1 MIILQANKIE
11 RSFAGEVLFDN
22 ITLQVDERDRI
33 ALVGKNGAGKSTLLK
48 ILVGEEEPTSGEINK
63 KKDISLS
70 YLAQDSRFE
79 SENTIYDEMLHVF
92 DDLRRTEKQ
101 LRQMELE
108 MGEKSGE
115 DLDKLMADY
124 DRLSE
129 NFRQAGGFT
138 YEADIRAILNGFK
151 FDESMWQ
158 MKIAE
163 LSGGQNTRLAL
174 AKMLLEK
181 PNLLVLDEPTN
192 HLDIETIA
200 WLENYLVNYSGALII
215 VSHDR
220 YFLDK
225 VATVTL
231 DLTKHSLDRYV
242 GNYSRFVE
250 LKEQKLATE
259 AKNYEKQQK
268 EIAALE
274 DFVNRNLVRASTTKR
289 AQSRR
294 KQLEKMERLDKP
306 ESGKKS
312 ANMTF
317 QSEKTSGNVVLT
329 VENAAIG
336 YDGEI
341 LSEPI
346 NLDLRKMNAVAIVG
360 PNGIGKSTFIKSI
373 VDQIPFIKGE
383 KRFGANVEVG
393 YYDQTQSKLTPS
405 NTVLDELWNDFK
417 LTPEVEI
424 RNRLGAFLFSGDDVK
439 KSVGMLSGG
448 EKARLLLAKLSM
460 ENNNF
465 LILDEPT
472 NHLDNDMVL
481 WLEEFLNSFRGVL
494 IMVTH
499 DRYFLDRV
507 TNKIVEIDKGKLYE
521 YDTNYSGFVEL
532 KVQRE
537 EMELATERKRQSLL
551 RVEMEWMKQ
560 GIKARGTRQR
570 ARTERFEE
578 LKNAKGPS
586 MQQNVE
592 MDSISSRLGKTTI
605 ELEHI
610 SKGFGDKHL
619 INDFSYIFLRD
630 DRIGFIGPNGC
641 GKSTLMKMIMGILKP
656 DEGNITIG
664 DTVKIGYFAQEN
676 EDMTGDIRVIDYIKN
691 VAEYIQT
698 TKGQTSASQMLDRFL
713 FPPELQYTPLDK
725 LSGGEQRRLYLLK
738 VLMEAP
744 NVLILD
750 EPTNDLDI
758 QTLTILEDYLDTFAG
773 IVITVSHDRYFLDRI
788 VNRIFAFEE
797 GGHLK
802 QYEGGYTDYLEKVKP
817 AAKPE
822 KSKPAKK
829 ENNGK
834 KFQKEHQKKL
844 KFTYKEQKEF
854 ETIDD
859 DIAKLE
865 EKLEQL
871 DEEIMENATNSGK
884 LAELT
889 EQKESAQAE
898 LDEKMDR
905 WVYLNDL
912 AEQIANQ

>member
-1 MIILQANKIE
+1 MMNILNIEHISKIY
-11 RSFAGEVLFDN
+11 GEKVIFDDVSLGIHSGDKIGVIGVN
-22 ITLQVDERDRI
+22 GT
-33 ALVGKNGAGKSTLLK
+33 GKTTLLK
-48 ILVGEEEPTSGEINK
+48 IIAKINEPDKGQIICGNG
-63 KKDISLS
+63 IRVS
-70 YLAQDSRFE
+70 YLPQNPEFPKKQSILEYVMDGKEHQDWKTE
-79 SENTIYDEMLHVF
+79 SEAKTILTKLGIYD
-92 DDLRRTEKQ
+92 
-101 LRQMELE
+101 
-108 MGEKSGE
+108 
-115 DLDKLMADY
+115 
-124 DRLSE
+124 
-129 NFRQAGGFT
+129 
-138 YEADIRAILNGFK
+138 
-151 FDESMWQ
+151 FDEGCDH
-158 MKIAE
+158 
-163 LSGGQNTRLAL
+163 LSGGQKKRVAL
-174 AKMLLEK
+174 ART
-181 PNLLVLDEPTN
+181 LVDPT
-192 HLDIETIA
+192 
-200 WLENYLVNYSGALII
+200 
-215 VSHDR
+215 
-220 YFLDK
+220 
-225 VATVTL
+225 
-231 DLTKHSLDRYV
+231 
-242 GNYSRFVE
+242 
-250 LKEQKLATE
+250 
-259 AKNYEKQQK
+259 
-268 EIAALE
+268 
-274 DFVNRNLVRASTTKR
+274 
-289 AQSRR
+289 
-294 KQLEKMERLDKP
+294 
-306 ESGKKS
+306 
-312 ANMTF
+312 
-317 QSEKTSGNVVLT
+317 
-329 VENAAIG
+329 
-336 YDGEI
+336 
-341 LSEPI
+341 
-346 NLDLRKMNAVAIVG
+346 
-360 PNGIGKSTFIKSI
+360 
-373 VDQIPFIKGE
+373 
-383 KRFGANVEVG
+383 EV
-393 YYDQTQSKLTPS
+393 
-405 NTVLDELWNDFK
+405 
-417 LTPEVEI
+417 
-424 RNRLGAFLFSGDDVK
+424 
-439 KSVGMLSGG
+439 
-448 EKARLLLAKLSM
+448 
-460 ENNNF
+460 

-698 TKGQTSASQMLDRFL
+698 TKGQASASQMLDRFL

-865 EKLEQL
+865 EKLVQL

>member
-1 MIILQANKIE
+1 MMNILNIEHISKIY
-11 RSFAGEVLFDN
+11 GEKVIFDDVSLGIHSGDKIGVIGVN
-22 ITLQVDERDRI
+22 GT
-33 ALVGKNGAGKSTLLK
+33 GKTTLLK
-48 ILVGEEEPTSGEINK
+48 IIAKINEPDKGQIICGNG
-63 KKDISLS
+63 IRVS
-70 YLAQDSRFE
+70 YLPQNPEFPKKQSILEYVMDGKEHQDWKTE
-79 SENTIYDEMLHVF
+79 SEAKTILTKLGIYD
-92 DDLRRTEKQ
+92 
-101 LRQMELE
+101 
-108 MGEKSGE
+108 
-115 DLDKLMADY
+115 
-124 DRLSE
+124 
-129 NFRQAGGFT
+129 
-138 YEADIRAILNGFK
+138 
-151 FDESMWQ
+151 FDEGCDH
-158 MKIAE
+158 
-163 LSGGQNTRLAL
+163 LSGGQKKRVAL
-174 AKMLLEK
+174 ART
-181 PNLLVLDEPTN
+181 LVDPT
-192 HLDIETIA
+192 
-200 WLENYLVNYSGALII
+200 
-215 VSHDR
+215 
-220 YFLDK
+220 
-225 VATVTL
+225 
-231 DLTKHSLDRYV
+231 
-242 GNYSRFVE
+242 
-250 LKEQKLATE
+250 
-259 AKNYEKQQK
+259 
-268 EIAALE
+268 
-274 DFVNRNLVRASTTKR
+274 
-289 AQSRR
+289 
-294 KQLEKMERLDKP
+294 
-306 ESGKKS
+306 
-312 ANMTF
+312 
-317 QSEKTSGNVVLT
+317 
-329 VENAAIG
+329 
-336 YDGEI
+336 
-341 LSEPI
+341 
-346 NLDLRKMNAVAIVG
+346 
-360 PNGIGKSTFIKSI
+360 
-373 VDQIPFIKGE
+373 
-383 KRFGANVEVG
+383 EV
-393 YYDQTQSKLTPS
+393 
-405 NTVLDELWNDFK
+405 
-417 LTPEVEI
+417 
-424 RNRLGAFLFSGDDVK
+424 
-439 KSVGMLSGG
+439 
-448 EKARLLLAKLSM
+448 
-460 ENNNF
+460 
-465 LILDEPT
+465 LILDKPT

-698 TKGQTSASQMLDRFL
+698 TKGQASASQMLDRFL

>member
-1 MIILQANKIE
+1 MMNILNIEHISKIY
-11 RSFAGEVLFDN
+11 GEKVIFDDVSLGIHSGDKIGVIGVN
-22 ITLQVDERDRI
+22 GT
-33 ALVGKNGAGKSTLLK
+33 GKTTLLK
-48 ILVGEEEPTSGEINK
+48 IIAKINEPDKGQIICGNG
-63 KKDISLS
+63 IRVS
-70 YLAQDSRFE
+70 YLPQNPEFPKKQSILEYVMDGKEHQDWKTE
-79 SENTIYDEMLHVF
+79 SEAKTILTKLGIYD
-92 DDLRRTEKQ
+92 
-101 LRQMELE
+101 
-108 MGEKSGE
+108 
-115 DLDKLMADY
+115 
-124 DRLSE
+124 
-129 NFRQAGGFT
+129 
-138 YEADIRAILNGFK
+138 
-151 FDESMWQ
+151 FDEGCDH
-158 MKIAE
+158 
-163 LSGGQNTRLAL
+163 LSGGQKKRVAL
-174 AKMLLEK
+174 ART
-181 PNLLVLDEPTN
+181 LVDPT
-192 HLDIETIA
+192 
-200 WLENYLVNYSGALII
+200 
-215 VSHDR
+215 
-220 YFLDK
+220 
-225 VATVTL
+225 
-231 DLTKHSLDRYV
+231 
-242 GNYSRFVE
+242 
-250 LKEQKLATE
+250 
-259 AKNYEKQQK
+259 
-268 EIAALE
+268 
-274 DFVNRNLVRASTTKR
+274 
-289 AQSRR
+289 
-294 KQLEKMERLDKP
+294 
-306 ESGKKS
+306 
-312 ANMTF
+312 
-317 QSEKTSGNVVLT
+317 
-329 VENAAIG
+329 
-336 YDGEI
+336 
-341 LSEPI
+341 
-346 NLDLRKMNAVAIVG
+346 
-360 PNGIGKSTFIKSI
+360 
-373 VDQIPFIKGE
+373 
-383 KRFGANVEVG
+383 EV
-393 YYDQTQSKLTPS
+393 
-405 NTVLDELWNDFK
+405 
-417 LTPEVEI
+417 
-424 RNRLGAFLFSGDDVK
+424 
-439 KSVGMLSGG
+439 
-448 EKARLLLAKLSM
+448 
-460 ENNNF
+460 

-698 TKGQTSASQMLDRFL
+698 TKGQASASQMLDRFL

-905 WVYLNDL
+905 WVYLNNL

>member
-1 MIILQANKIE
+1 MNILNIEHISKIY
-11 RSFAGEVLFDN
+11 GEKVIFDDVSLGIHSGDKIGVIGVN
-22 ITLQVDERDRI
+22 GT
-33 ALVGKNGAGKSTLLK
+33 GKTTLLK
-48 ILVGEEEPTSGEINK
+48 IIAKINEPDKGQIICGNG
-63 KKDISLS
+63 IRVS
-70 YLAQDSRFE
+70 YLPQNPEFPKKQSILEYVMDGKEHQDWKTE
-79 SENTIYDEMLHVF
+79 SEAKTILTKLGIYD
-92 DDLRRTEKQ
+92 
-101 LRQMELE
+101 
-108 MGEKSGE
+108 
-115 DLDKLMADY
+115 
-124 DRLSE
+124 
-129 NFRQAGGFT
+129 
-138 YEADIRAILNGFK
+138 
-151 FDESMWQ
+151 FDEGCDH
-158 MKIAE
+158 
-163 LSGGQNTRLAL
+163 LSGGQKKRVAL
-174 AKMLLEK
+174 ART
-181 PNLLVLDEPTN
+181 LVDPT
-192 HLDIETIA
+192 
-200 WLENYLVNYSGALII
+200 
-215 VSHDR
+215 
-220 YFLDK
+220 
-225 VATVTL
+225 
-231 DLTKHSLDRYV
+231 
-242 GNYSRFVE
+242 
-250 LKEQKLATE
+250 
-259 AKNYEKQQK
+259 
-268 EIAALE
+268 
-274 DFVNRNLVRASTTKR
+274 
-289 AQSRR
+289 
-294 KQLEKMERLDKP
+294 
-306 ESGKKS
+306 
-312 ANMTF
+312 
-317 QSEKTSGNVVLT
+317 
-329 VENAAIG
+329 
-336 YDGEI
+336 
-341 LSEPI
+341 
-346 NLDLRKMNAVAIVG
+346 
-360 PNGIGKSTFIKSI
+360 
-373 VDQIPFIKGE
+373 
-383 KRFGANVEVG
+383 EV
-393 YYDQTQSKLTPS
+393 
-405 NTVLDELWNDFK
+405 
-417 LTPEVEI
+417 
-424 RNRLGAFLFSGDDVK
+424 
-439 KSVGMLSGG
+439 
-448 EKARLLLAKLSM
+448 
-460 ENNNF
+460 

-578 LKNAKGPS
+578 LKNAKGPA

-619 INDFSYIFLRD
+619 INDFSYIVLRD

-641 GKSTLMKMIMGILKP
+641 GKSTLMKMIMGILQP

-676 EDMTGDIRVIDYIKN
+676 EDMTDDIRVIDYIRN

-698 TKGQTSASQMLDRFL
+698 TKGQASASQMLDRFL

-817 AAKPE
+817 TAKQE
-822 KSKPAKK
+822 KSKPEKK

-865 EKLEQL
+865 EKIEQL

-889 EQKESAQAE
+889 QQKEETEEA
-898 LDEKMDR
+898 LNEKMDR

>member
-1 MIILQANKIE
+1 MMNILNIEHISKIY
-11 RSFAGEVLFDN
+11 GEKVIFDDVSLGIHSGDKIGVIGVN
-22 ITLQVDERDRI
+22 GT
-33 ALVGKNGAGKSTLLK
+33 GKTTLLK
-48 ILVGEEEPTSGEINK
+48 IIAKINEPDKGQIICGNG
-63 KKDISLS
+63 IRVS
-70 YLAQDSRFE
+70 YLPQNPEFPKKQSILEYVMDGKEHQDWKTE
-79 SENTIYDEMLHVF
+79 SEAKTILTKLGIYD
-92 DDLRRTEKQ
+92 
-101 LRQMELE
+101 
-108 MGEKSGE
+108 
-115 DLDKLMADY
+115 
-124 DRLSE
+124 
-129 NFRQAGGFT
+129 
-138 YEADIRAILNGFK
+138 
-151 FDESMWQ
+151 FDEGCDH
-158 MKIAE
+158 
-163 LSGGQNTRLAL
+163 LSGGQKKRVAL
-174 AKMLLEK
+174 ART
-181 PNLLVLDEPTN
+181 LVDPT
-192 HLDIETIA
+192 
-200 WLENYLVNYSGALII
+200 
-215 VSHDR
+215 
-220 YFLDK
+220 
-225 VATVTL
+225 
-231 DLTKHSLDRYV
+231 
-242 GNYSRFVE
+242 
-250 LKEQKLATE
+250 
-259 AKNYEKQQK
+259 
-268 EIAALE
+268 
-274 DFVNRNLVRASTTKR
+274 
-289 AQSRR
+289 
-294 KQLEKMERLDKP
+294 
-306 ESGKKS
+306 
-312 ANMTF
+312 
-317 QSEKTSGNVVLT
+317 
-329 VENAAIG
+329 
-336 YDGEI
+336 
-341 LSEPI
+341 
-346 NLDLRKMNAVAIVG
+346 
-360 PNGIGKSTFIKSI
+360 
-373 VDQIPFIKGE
+373 
-383 KRFGANVEVG
+383 EV
-393 YYDQTQSKLTPS
+393 
-405 NTVLDELWNDFK
+405 
-417 LTPEVEI
+417 
-424 RNRLGAFLFSGDDVK
+424 
-439 KSVGMLSGG
+439 
-448 EKARLLLAKLSM
+448 
-460 ENNNF
+460 

-610 SKGFGDKHL
+610 FKGFGDKHL

-698 TKGQTSASQMLDRFL
+698 TKGQASASQMLDRFL

-802 QYEGGYTDYLEKVKP
+802 QYEGGYTDYIEKVKP

>member
-1 MIILQANKIE
+1 MNILNIEHISKIY
-11 RSFAGEVLFDN
+11 GEKVIFDDVSLGIHSGDKIGVIGVN
-22 ITLQVDERDRI
+22 GT
-33 ALVGKNGAGKSTLLK
+33 GKTTLLK
-48 ILVGEEEPTSGEINK
+48 IIAKINEPDKGQIICGNG
-63 KKDISLS
+63 IRVS
-70 YLAQDSRFE
+70 YLPQNPEFPKKQSILEYVMDGKEHQDWKTE
-79 SENTIYDEMLHVF
+79 SEAKTILTKLGIYD
-92 DDLRRTEKQ
+92 
-101 LRQMELE
+101 
-108 MGEKSGE
+108 
-115 DLDKLMADY
+115 
-124 DRLSE
+124 
-129 NFRQAGGFT
+129 
-138 YEADIRAILNGFK
+138 
-151 FDESMWQ
+151 FDEGCDH
-158 MKIAE
+158 
-163 LSGGQNTRLAL
+163 LSGGQKKRVAL
-174 AKMLLEK
+174 ART
-181 PNLLVLDEPTN
+181 LVDPT
-192 HLDIETIA
+192 
-200 WLENYLVNYSGALII
+200 
-215 VSHDR
+215 
-220 YFLDK
+220 
-225 VATVTL
+225 
-231 DLTKHSLDRYV
+231 
-242 GNYSRFVE
+242 
-250 LKEQKLATE
+250 
-259 AKNYEKQQK
+259 
-268 EIAALE
+268 
-274 DFVNRNLVRASTTKR
+274 
-289 AQSRR
+289 
-294 KQLEKMERLDKP
+294 
-306 ESGKKS
+306 
-312 ANMTF
+312 
-317 QSEKTSGNVVLT
+317 
-329 VENAAIG
+329 
-336 YDGEI
+336 
-341 LSEPI
+341 
-346 NLDLRKMNAVAIVG
+346 
-360 PNGIGKSTFIKSI
+360 
-373 VDQIPFIKGE
+373 
-383 KRFGANVEVG
+383 EV
-393 YYDQTQSKLTPS
+393 
-405 NTVLDELWNDFK
+405 
-417 LTPEVEI
+417 
-424 RNRLGAFLFSGDDVK
+424 
-439 KSVGMLSGG
+439 
-448 EKARLLLAKLSM
+448 
-460 ENNNF
+460 

-676 EDMTGDIRVIDYIKN
+676 EDMTGDIRVIDYIRN

-698 TKGQTSASQMLDRFL
+698 TKGQASASQMLDRFL

-817 AAKPE
+817 IAKQE
-822 KSKPAKK
+822 KSKLEKK

-865 EKLEQL
+865 EKIEQL

-889 EQKESAQAE
+889 QQKEETEEA
-898 LDEKMDR
+898 LNEKMDR

>member
-1 MIILQANKIE
+1 MNILNIEHISKIY
-11 RSFAGEVLFDN
+11 GEKVIFDDVSLGIHSGDKIGVIGVN
-22 ITLQVDERDRI
+22 GT
-33 ALVGKNGAGKSTLLK
+33 GKTTLLK
-48 ILVGEEEPTSGEINK
+48 IIAKINEPDKGQVICGNG
-63 KKDISLS
+63 IRVS
-70 YLAQDSRFE
+70 YLPQNPEFPKKQSILEYVMDGKEHQDWKTE
-79 SENTIYDEMLHVF
+79 SEAKTILTKLGIYD
-92 DDLRRTEKQ
+92 
-101 LRQMELE
+101 
-108 MGEKSGE
+108 
-115 DLDKLMADY
+115 
-124 DRLSE
+124 
-129 NFRQAGGFT
+129 
-138 YEADIRAILNGFK
+138 
-151 FDESMWQ
+151 FDEGCNH
-158 MKIAE
+158 
-163 LSGGQNTRLAL
+163 LSGGQKKRVAL
-174 AKMLLEK
+174 ART
-181 PNLLVLDEPTN
+181 LVDPT
-192 HLDIETIA
+192 
-200 WLENYLVNYSGALII
+200 
-215 VSHDR
+215 
-220 YFLDK
+220 
-225 VATVTL
+225 
-231 DLTKHSLDRYV
+231 
-242 GNYSRFVE
+242 
-250 LKEQKLATE
+250 
-259 AKNYEKQQK
+259 
-268 EIAALE
+268 
-274 DFVNRNLVRASTTKR
+274 
-289 AQSRR
+289 
-294 KQLEKMERLDKP
+294 
-306 ESGKKS
+306 
-312 ANMTF
+312 
-317 QSEKTSGNVVLT
+317 
-329 VENAAIG
+329 
-336 YDGEI
+336 
-341 LSEPI
+341 
-346 NLDLRKMNAVAIVG
+346 
-360 PNGIGKSTFIKSI
+360 
-373 VDQIPFIKGE
+373 
-383 KRFGANVEVG
+383 EV
-393 YYDQTQSKLTPS
+393 
-405 NTVLDELWNDFK
+405 
-417 LTPEVEI
+417 
-424 RNRLGAFLFSGDDVK
+424 
-439 KSVGMLSGG
+439 
-448 EKARLLLAKLSM
+448 
-460 ENNNF
+460 

-619 INDFSYIFLRD
+619 INDFSYIVLRD

-676 EDMTGDIRVIDYIKN
+676 EDMTGDIRVIDYIRN

-698 TKGQTSASQMLDRFL
+698 TKGQASASQMLDRFL

-817 AAKPE
+817 IAKQE
-822 KSKPAKK
+822 KSKLEKK

-834 KFQKEHQKKL
+834 KFRKEHQKKL

-865 EKLEQL
+865 EKIEQL

-889 EQKESAQAE
+889 QQKEETEEA
-898 LDEKMDR
+898 LNKKMDR

>member
-1 MIILQANKIE
+1 MNILNIEHISKIY
-11 RSFAGEVLFDN
+11 GEKVIFDDVSLGIHSGDKIGVIGVN
-22 ITLQVDERDRI
+22 GT
-33 ALVGKNGAGKSTLLK
+33 GKTTLLK
-48 ILVGEEEPTSGEINK
+48 IIAKINEPDKGQIICGNG
-63 KKDISLS
+63 IRVS
-70 YLAQDSRFE
+70 YLPQNPEFPKKQSILEYVMDGKEHQDWKTE
-79 SENTIYDEMLHVF
+79 SEAKTILTKLGIYD
-92 DDLRRTEKQ
+92 
-101 LRQMELE
+101 
-108 MGEKSGE
+108 
-115 DLDKLMADY
+115 
-124 DRLSE
+124 
-129 NFRQAGGFT
+129 
-138 YEADIRAILNGFK
+138 
-151 FDESMWQ
+151 FDEGCNH
-158 MKIAE
+158 
-163 LSGGQNTRLAL
+163 LSGGQKKRVAL
-174 AKMLLEK
+174 ART
-181 PNLLVLDEPTN
+181 LVDPT
-192 HLDIETIA
+192 
-200 WLENYLVNYSGALII
+200 
-215 VSHDR
+215 
-220 YFLDK
+220 
-225 VATVTL
+225 
-231 DLTKHSLDRYV
+231 
-242 GNYSRFVE
+242 
-250 LKEQKLATE
+250 
-259 AKNYEKQQK
+259 
-268 EIAALE
+268 
-274 DFVNRNLVRASTTKR
+274 
-289 AQSRR
+289 
-294 KQLEKMERLDKP
+294 
-306 ESGKKS
+306 
-312 ANMTF
+312 
-317 QSEKTSGNVVLT
+317 
-329 VENAAIG
+329 
-336 YDGEI
+336 
-341 LSEPI
+341 
-346 NLDLRKMNAVAIVG
+346 
-360 PNGIGKSTFIKSI
+360 
-373 VDQIPFIKGE
+373 
-383 KRFGANVEVG
+383 EV
-393 YYDQTQSKLTPS
+393 
-405 NTVLDELWNDFK
+405 
-417 LTPEVEI
+417 
-424 RNRLGAFLFSGDDVK
+424 
-439 KSVGMLSGG
+439 
-448 EKARLLLAKLSM
+448 
-460 ENNNF
+460 

-619 INDFSYIFLRD
+619 INDFSYIVLRD

-676 EDMTGDIRVIDYIKN
+676 EDMTGDIRVIDYIRN

-698 TKGQTSASQMLDRFL
+698 TKGQASASQMLDRFL

-817 AAKPE
+817 IAKQE
-822 KSKPAKK
+822 KSKLEKK
-829 ENNGK
+829 K
-834 KFQKEHQKKL
+834 
-844 KFTYKEQKEF
+844 
-854 ETIDD
+854 
-859 DIAKLE
+859 
-865 EKLEQL
+865 
-871 DEEIMENATNSGK
+871 IMERNSGK
-884 LAELT
+884 NTKRSSSLHTKNKKNL
-889 EQKESAQAE
+889 KRSMMISRNWR
-898 LDEKMDR
+898 KK
-905 WVYLNDL
+905 
-912 AEQIANQ
+912 

>member
-1 MIILQANKIE
+1 MNILNIEHISKIY
-11 RSFAGEVLFDN
+11 GEKVIFDDVSLGIHSGDKIGVIGVN
-22 ITLQVDERDRI
+22 GT
-33 ALVGKNGAGKSTLLK
+33 GKTTLLK
-48 ILVGEEEPTSGEINK
+48 IIAKINEPDKGQIICGNG
-63 KKDISLS
+63 IRVS
-70 YLAQDSRFE
+70 YLPQNPEFPKKQSILEYVMDGKEHQDWKTE
-79 SENTIYDEMLHVF
+79 SEAKTILTKLGIYD
-92 DDLRRTEKQ
+92 
-101 LRQMELE
+101 
-108 MGEKSGE
+108 
-115 DLDKLMADY
+115 
-124 DRLSE
+124 
-129 NFRQAGGFT
+129 
-138 YEADIRAILNGFK
+138 
-151 FDESMWQ
+151 FDEGCDH
-158 MKIAE
+158 
-163 LSGGQNTRLAL
+163 LSGGQKKRVAL
-174 AKMLLEK
+174 ART
-181 PNLLVLDEPTN
+181 LVDPT
-192 HLDIETIA
+192 
-200 WLENYLVNYSGALII
+200 
-215 VSHDR
+215 
-220 YFLDK
+220 
-225 VATVTL
+225 
-231 DLTKHSLDRYV
+231 
-242 GNYSRFVE
+242 
-250 LKEQKLATE
+250 
-259 AKNYEKQQK
+259 
-268 EIAALE
+268 
-274 DFVNRNLVRASTTKR
+274 
-289 AQSRR
+289 
-294 KQLEKMERLDKP
+294 
-306 ESGKKS
+306 
-312 ANMTF
+312 
-317 QSEKTSGNVVLT
+317 
-329 VENAAIG
+329 
-336 YDGEI
+336 
-341 LSEPI
+341 
-346 NLDLRKMNAVAIVG
+346 
-360 PNGIGKSTFIKSI
+360 
-373 VDQIPFIKGE
+373 
-383 KRFGANVEVG
+383 EV
-393 YYDQTQSKLTPS
+393 
-405 NTVLDELWNDFK
+405 
-417 LTPEVEI
+417 
-424 RNRLGAFLFSGDDVK
+424 
-439 KSVGMLSGG
+439 
-448 EKARLLLAKLSM
+448 
-460 ENNNF
+460 

-698 TKGQTSASQMLDRFL
+698 TKGQASASQMLDRFL

-889 EQKESAQAE
+889 EQKEFAQAE

>member
-1 MIILQANKIE
+1 MNILNIEHISKIY
-11 RSFAGEVLFDN
+11 GEKVIFDDVSLGIHSGDKIGVIGVN
-22 ITLQVDERDRI
+22 GT
-33 ALVGKNGAGKSTLLK
+33 GKTTLLK
-48 ILVGEEEPTSGEINK
+48 IIAKINEPDKGQIICGNG
-63 KKDISLS
+63 IRVS
-70 YLAQDSRFE
+70 YLPQNPEFPKKQSILEYVMDGKEHQDWKTE
-79 SENTIYDEMLHVF
+79 SEAKTILTKLGIYD
-92 DDLRRTEKQ
+92 
-101 LRQMELE
+101 
-108 MGEKSGE
+108 
-115 DLDKLMADY
+115 
-124 DRLSE
+124 
-129 NFRQAGGFT
+129 
-138 YEADIRAILNGFK
+138 
-151 FDESMWQ
+151 FDEGCDH
-158 MKIAE
+158 
-163 LSGGQNTRLAL
+163 LSGGQKKRVAL
-174 AKMLLEK
+174 ART
-181 PNLLVLDEPTN
+181 LVDPT
-192 HLDIETIA
+192 
-200 WLENYLVNYSGALII
+200 
-215 VSHDR
+215 
-220 YFLDK
+220 
-225 VATVTL
+225 
-231 DLTKHSLDRYV
+231 
-242 GNYSRFVE
+242 
-250 LKEQKLATE
+250 
-259 AKNYEKQQK
+259 
-268 EIAALE
+268 
-274 DFVNRNLVRASTTKR
+274 
-289 AQSRR
+289 
-294 KQLEKMERLDKP
+294 
-306 ESGKKS
+306 
-312 ANMTF
+312 
-317 QSEKTSGNVVLT
+317 
-329 VENAAIG
+329 
-336 YDGEI
+336 
-341 LSEPI
+341 
-346 NLDLRKMNAVAIVG
+346 
-360 PNGIGKSTFIKSI
+360 
-373 VDQIPFIKGE
+373 
-383 KRFGANVEVG
+383 EV
-393 YYDQTQSKLTPS
+393 
-405 NTVLDELWNDFK
+405 
-417 LTPEVEI
+417 
-424 RNRLGAFLFSGDDVK
+424 
-439 KSVGMLSGG
+439 
-448 EKARLLLAKLSM
+448 
-460 ENNNF
+460 

-499 DRYFLDRV
+499 DRYFLDCV

-610 SKGFGDKHL
+610 FKGFGDKHL

-698 TKGQTSASQMLDRFL
+698 TKGQASASQMLDRFL

>member
-1 MIILQANKIE
+1 MNILNIEHISKIY
-11 RSFAGEVLFDN
+11 GEKVIFDDVSLGIHSGDKIGVIGVN
-22 ITLQVDERDRI
+22 GT
-33 ALVGKNGAGKSTLLK
+33 GKTTLLK
-48 ILVGEEEPTSGEINK
+48 IIAKINEPDKGQIICGNG
-63 KKDISLS
+63 IRVS
-70 YLAQDSRFE
+70 YLPQNPEFPKKQSILEYVMDGKEHQDWKTE
-79 SENTIYDEMLHVF
+79 SEAKTILTKLGIYD
-92 DDLRRTEKQ
+92 
-101 LRQMELE
+101 
-108 MGEKSGE
+108 
-115 DLDKLMADY
+115 
-124 DRLSE
+124 
-129 NFRQAGGFT
+129 
-138 YEADIRAILNGFK
+138 
-151 FDESMWQ
+151 FDEGCDH
-158 MKIAE
+158 
-163 LSGGQNTRLAL
+163 LSGGQKKRVAL
-174 AKMLLEK
+174 ART
-181 PNLLVLDEPTN
+181 LVDPT
-192 HLDIETIA
+192 
-200 WLENYLVNYSGALII
+200 
-215 VSHDR
+215 
-220 YFLDK
+220 
-225 VATVTL
+225 
-231 DLTKHSLDRYV
+231 
-242 GNYSRFVE
+242 
-250 LKEQKLATE
+250 
-259 AKNYEKQQK
+259 
-268 EIAALE
+268 
-274 DFVNRNLVRASTTKR
+274 
-289 AQSRR
+289 
-294 KQLEKMERLDKP
+294 
-306 ESGKKS
+306 
-312 ANMTF
+312 
-317 QSEKTSGNVVLT
+317 
-329 VENAAIG
+329 
-336 YDGEI
+336 
-341 LSEPI
+341 
-346 NLDLRKMNAVAIVG
+346 
-360 PNGIGKSTFIKSI
+360 
-373 VDQIPFIKGE
+373 
-383 KRFGANVEVG
+383 EV
-393 YYDQTQSKLTPS
+393 
-405 NTVLDELWNDFK
+405 
-417 LTPEVEI
+417 
-424 RNRLGAFLFSGDDVK
+424 
-439 KSVGMLSGG
+439 
-448 EKARLLLAKLSM
+448 
-460 ENNNF
+460 

-619 INDFSYIFLRD
+619 INDFSYIVLRD

-676 EDMTGDIRVIDYIKN
+676 EDMTGDIRVIDYIRN

-698 TKGQTSASQMLDRFL
+698 TKGQASASQMLDRFL

-802 QYEGGYTDYLEKVKP
+802 QYEGGYTDYIEKVKP

>member
-1 MIILQANKIE
+1 MNILNIEHISKIY
-11 RSFAGEVLFDN
+11 GEKVIFDDVSLGIHSGDKIGVIGVN
-22 ITLQVDERDRI
+22 GT
-33 ALVGKNGAGKSTLLK
+33 GKTTLLK
-48 ILVGEEEPTSGEINK
+48 IIAKINEPDKGQIICGNG
-63 KKDISLS
+63 IRVS
-70 YLAQDSRFE
+70 YLPQNPEFPKKQSILEYVMDGKEHQDWKTE
-79 SENTIYDEMLHVF
+79 SEAKTILTKLGIYD
-92 DDLRRTEKQ
+92 
-101 LRQMELE
+101 
-108 MGEKSGE
+108 
-115 DLDKLMADY
+115 
-124 DRLSE
+124 
-129 NFRQAGGFT
+129 
-138 YEADIRAILNGFK
+138 
-151 FDESMWQ
+151 FDEGCDH
-158 MKIAE
+158 
-163 LSGGQNTRLAL
+163 LSGGQKKRVAL
-174 AKMLLEK
+174 ART
-181 PNLLVLDEPTN
+181 LVDPT
-192 HLDIETIA
+192 
-200 WLENYLVNYSGALII
+200 
-215 VSHDR
+215 
-220 YFLDK
+220 
-225 VATVTL
+225 
-231 DLTKHSLDRYV
+231 
-242 GNYSRFVE
+242 
-250 LKEQKLATE
+250 
-259 AKNYEKQQK
+259 
-268 EIAALE
+268 
-274 DFVNRNLVRASTTKR
+274 
-289 AQSRR
+289 
-294 KQLEKMERLDKP
+294 
-306 ESGKKS
+306 
-312 ANMTF
+312 
-317 QSEKTSGNVVLT
+317 
-329 VENAAIG
+329 
-336 YDGEI
+336 
-341 LSEPI
+341 
-346 NLDLRKMNAVAIVG
+346 
-360 PNGIGKSTFIKSI
+360 
-373 VDQIPFIKGE
+373 
-383 KRFGANVEVG
+383 EV
-393 YYDQTQSKLTPS
+393 
-405 NTVLDELWNDFK
+405 
-417 LTPEVEI
+417 
-424 RNRLGAFLFSGDDVK
+424 
-439 KSVGMLSGG
+439 
-448 EKARLLLAKLSM
+448 
-460 ENNNF
+460 

-507 TNKIVEIDKGKLYE
+507 TNKIVEIDKGKIYE

-619 INDFSYIFLRD
+619 INDFSYIVLRD

-676 EDMTGDIRVIDYIKN
+676 EDMTGDIRVIDYIRN

-698 TKGQTSASQMLDRFL
+698 TKGQASASQMLDRFL

-817 AAKPE
+817 IAKQE
-822 KSKPAKK
+822 KK

-854 ETIDD
+854 EMIDD

-865 EKLEQL
+865 EKIEQL

-889 EQKESAQAE
+889 QQKEETEEA
-898 LDEKMDR
+898 LNEKMDR

>member
-1 MIILQANKIE
+1 MMNILNIEHISKIY
-11 RSFAGEVLFDN
+11 GEKVIFDDVSLGIHSGDKIGVIGVN
-22 ITLQVDERDRI
+22 GT
-33 ALVGKNGAGKSTLLK
+33 GKTTLLK
-48 ILVGEEEPTSGEINK
+48 IIAKINEPDKGQIICGNG
-63 KKDISLS
+63 IRVS
-70 YLAQDSRFE
+70 YLPQNPEFPKKQSILEYVMDGKEHQDWKTE
-79 SENTIYDEMLHVF
+79 SEAKTILTKLGIYD
-92 DDLRRTEKQ
+92 
-101 LRQMELE
+101 
-108 MGEKSGE
+108 
-115 DLDKLMADY
+115 
-124 DRLSE
+124 
-129 NFRQAGGFT
+129 
-138 YEADIRAILNGFK
+138 
-151 FDESMWQ
+151 FDEGCDH
-158 MKIAE
+158 
-163 LSGGQNTRLAL
+163 LSGGQKKRVAL
-174 AKMLLEK
+174 ART
-181 PNLLVLDEPTN
+181 LVDPT
-192 HLDIETIA
+192 
-200 WLENYLVNYSGALII
+200 
-215 VSHDR
+215 
-220 YFLDK
+220 
-225 VATVTL
+225 
-231 DLTKHSLDRYV
+231 
-242 GNYSRFVE
+242 
-250 LKEQKLATE
+250 
-259 AKNYEKQQK
+259 
-268 EIAALE
+268 
-274 DFVNRNLVRASTTKR
+274 
-289 AQSRR
+289 
-294 KQLEKMERLDKP
+294 
-306 ESGKKS
+306 
-312 ANMTF
+312 
-317 QSEKTSGNVVLT
+317 
-329 VENAAIG
+329 
-336 YDGEI
+336 
-341 LSEPI
+341 
-346 NLDLRKMNAVAIVG
+346 
-360 PNGIGKSTFIKSI
+360 
-373 VDQIPFIKGE
+373 
-383 KRFGANVEVG
+383 EV
-393 YYDQTQSKLTPS
+393 
-405 NTVLDELWNDFK
+405 
-417 LTPEVEI
+417 
-424 RNRLGAFLFSGDDVK
+424 
-439 KSVGMLSGG
+439 
-448 EKARLLLAKLSM
+448 
-460 ENNNF
+460 

-605 ELEHI
+605 ELEYI

-698 TKGQTSASQMLDRFL
+698 TKGQASASQMLDRFL

>member
-1 MIILQANKIE
+1 MNILNIEHISKIY
-11 RSFAGEVLFDN
+11 GEKVIFDDVSLGIHSGDKIGVIGVN
-22 ITLQVDERDRI
+22 GT
-33 ALVGKNGAGKSTLLK
+33 GKTTLLK
-48 ILVGEEEPTSGEINK
+48 IIAKINEPDKGQIICGNG
-63 KKDISLS
+63 IRVS
-70 YLAQDSRFE
+70 YLPQNPEFPKKQSILEYVMDGKEHQDWKTE
-79 SENTIYDEMLHVF
+79 SEAKTILTKLGIYD
-92 DDLRRTEKQ
+92 
-101 LRQMELE
+101 
-108 MGEKSGE
+108 
-115 DLDKLMADY
+115 
-124 DRLSE
+124 
-129 NFRQAGGFT
+129 
-138 YEADIRAILNGFK
+138 
-151 FDESMWQ
+151 FDEGCDH
-158 MKIAE
+158 
-163 LSGGQNTRLAL
+163 LSGGQKKRVAL
-174 AKMLLEK
+174 ART
-181 PNLLVLDEPTN
+181 LVDPT
-192 HLDIETIA
+192 
-200 WLENYLVNYSGALII
+200 
-215 VSHDR
+215 
-220 YFLDK
+220 
-225 VATVTL
+225 
-231 DLTKHSLDRYV
+231 
-242 GNYSRFVE
+242 
-250 LKEQKLATE
+250 
-259 AKNYEKQQK
+259 
-268 EIAALE
+268 
-274 DFVNRNLVRASTTKR
+274 
-289 AQSRR
+289 
-294 KQLEKMERLDKP
+294 
-306 ESGKKS
+306 
-312 ANMTF
+312 
-317 QSEKTSGNVVLT
+317 
-329 VENAAIG
+329 
-336 YDGEI
+336 
-341 LSEPI
+341 
-346 NLDLRKMNAVAIVG
+346 
-360 PNGIGKSTFIKSI
+360 
-373 VDQIPFIKGE
+373 
-383 KRFGANVEVG
+383 EV
-393 YYDQTQSKLTPS
+393 
-405 NTVLDELWNDFK
+405 
-417 LTPEVEI
+417 
-424 RNRLGAFLFSGDDVK
+424 
-439 KSVGMLSGG
+439 
-448 EKARLLLAKLSM
+448 
-460 ENNNF
+460 

-619 INDFSYIFLRD
+619 INDFSYIVLRD

-676 EDMTGDIRVIDYIKN
+676 EDMTGDIRVIDYIRN

-698 TKGQTSASQMLDRFL
+698 TKGQASASQMLDRFL

-865 EKLEQL
+865 EKIEQL

-889 EQKESAQAE
+889 QQKEETEEA
-898 LDEKMDR
+898 LNEKMDR